1 MGIIKED
8 TDILDPTQLGH
19 YVGPAVHLYNHD
31 ASSQSWYGSVLIACH
46 TNALGNKRASMT
58 YSAGGGAAQDVQ
70 ADIMYQQDFGGLN
83 WSVMRCAATSSGLFA
98 VQSTGAACSQ
108 TSCSR
113 SLAKKLHTCQCWP
126 WGLAIHV
133 SIAAPTRVFS
143 CHSACR

>member
-19 YVGPAVHLYNHD
+19 CVGPAVHLYNHD

-98 VQSTGAACSQ
+98 V
-108 TSCSR
+108 
-113 SLAKKLHTCQCWP
+113 
-126 WGLAIHV
+126 
-133 SIAAPTRVFS
+133 
-143 CHSACR
+143 